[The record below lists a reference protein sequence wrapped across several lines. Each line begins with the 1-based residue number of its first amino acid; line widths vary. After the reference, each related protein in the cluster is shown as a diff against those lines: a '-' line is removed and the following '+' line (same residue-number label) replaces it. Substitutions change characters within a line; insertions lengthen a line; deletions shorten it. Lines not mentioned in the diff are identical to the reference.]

1 MFVDHLSLL
10 DFRTYHGLDLSLTPG
25 LTVFVGPNGVGK
37 TNIVEAVDWAATLGS
52 HRVSGNGPLIT
63 TGADRAIIRVRVNRG
78 GQRTVLEYELNAA
91 RANRVQ
97 INRAAPVRAR
107 EALGTLHTVLFSPE
121 DLTLVK
127 GDPSHRRRFLD
138 DLATS
143 MRPVLSAARSDYER
157 ALKQRNA
164 LLKSTRRSRG
174 FSDSDRATLAVW
186 NDQLARAGAAV
197 MGARLQLLNALE
209 PEVDRAYQQLTD
221 GPKHVSLGYESSSVA
236 PGVDQQAL
244 EHFSVADLHEL
255 MMQAFERTERQER
268 ERGITLVG
276 PHRDD
281 LLIRLGDTPAK
292 GYASHGET
300 WSTALALRLGSWY
313 VHLADDP
320 GQGSAPVLILDDVFA
335 ELDAR
340 RRRRL
345 AELVRQAEQVLVT
358 AAVDEDLPAAL
369 LEHSHTV
376 VDVEQGRVRVR
387 DAATSPTARQDDAA
401 RPGPGPAVPH
411 AAHAGTGGA
420 VADPAGTRGARGND
434 AVPSQ
439 DRTRKAEE
447 SAGDE

>member
-10 DFRTYHGLDLSLTPG
+10 DFRTYPALDLPLSPG

-37 TNIVEAVDWAATLGS
+37 TNIVEALDWAAALDS
-52 HRVSGNGPLIT
+52 HRVSGNAPLIA
-63 TGADRAIIRVRVNRG
+63 TGSERAVIRVRVNRG

-138 DLATS
+138 DLATA
-143 MRPVLSAARSDYER
+143 MRPVLSAARSDYDR
-157 ALKQRNA
+157 ALRQRNA
-164 LLKSTRRSRG
+164 LLKSARRSRR

-186 NDQLARAGAAV
+186 NEQLARAGAAV
-197 MGARLQLLNALE
+197 MGARLQLLKALE

-221 GPKHVSLGYESSSVA
+221 GPKHVGLRYESSSVA
-236 PGVDQQAL
+236 PGADQEAL
-244 EHFSVADLHEL
+244 CHFSVADLRDL
-255 MMQAFERTERQER
+255 MLEAFERTERQEL
-268 ERGITLVG
+268 ERGLTLVG

-281 LLIRLGDTPAK
+281 LVIRLGETPAK

-320 GQGSAPVLILDDVFA
+320 GPGSAPVLILDDVFA

-345 AELVRQAEQVLVT
+345 ADLVQQAEQVLVT

-376 VDVEQGRVRVR
+376 VDVEPGAAHVRT
-387 DAATSPTARQDDAA
+387 AAASPTAESEDDAA
-401 RPGPGPAVPH
+401 QP
-411 AAHAGTGGA
+411 GTGG
-420 VADPAGTRGARGND
+420 GA
-434 AVPSQ
+434 P
-439 DRTRKAEE
+439 
-447 SAGDE
+447 

>member
-10 DFRTYHGLDLSLTPG
+10 DFRTYHTLDLPLAPG

-37 TNIVEAVDWAATLGS
+37 TNIVEALDWAATLGS
-52 HRVSGNGPLIT
+52 HRVSGNGPLIA
-63 TGADRAIIRVRVNRG
+63 TGSERAVIRTRVDRA

-91 RANRVQ
+91 QANRVR

-138 DLATS
+138 DLATA

-164 LLKSTRRSRG
+164 LLKSTRGRRG
-174 FSDSDRATLAVW
+174 FDESDRATLSVW
-186 NDQLARAGAAV
+186 NDQLAHAGAAV
-197 MGARLQLLNALE
+197 MGARLQLLEALE

-236 PGVDQQAL
+236 PGADQRAL
-244 EHFSVADLHEL
+244 AHFSVADLYDL
-255 MMQAFERTERQER
+255 MMQAFERMERQER
-268 ERGITLVG
+268 ERGLTLVG

-281 LLIRLGDTPAK
+281 LLIRLGETPAK

-320 GQGSAPVLILDDVFA
+320 GRGSAPVLILDDVFA

-345 AELVRQAEQVLVT
+345 AELVGQAEQVLVT
-358 AAVDEDLPAAL
+358 AAVDEDLPLTL
-369 LEHSHTV
+369 LEHTHTV
-376 VDVEQGRVRVR
+376 VDVEPGSVAVRGDASSSSEIVRHTQGEEGGNGEDHGDRH
-387 DAATSPTARQDDAA
+387 DGGDGS
-401 RPGPGPAVPH
+401 GPGPE
-411 AAHAGTGGA
+411 GA
-420 VADPAGTRGARGND
+420 ESATRGAEG
-434 AVPSQ
+434 
-439 DRTRKAEE
+439 
-447 SAGDE
+447 G

>member
-1 MFVDHLSLL
+1 MFVDHLSLAN
-10 DFRTYHGLDLSLTPG
+10 FRTYPGLDLPLAPG

-37 TNIVEAVDWAATLGS
+37 TNIVEAIDWAATLGS

-63 TGADRAIIRVRVNRG
+63 TGSDQAIIRVRVNRG

-91 RANRVQ
+91 RANRVR
-97 INRAAPVRAR
+97 INRATPVRAR

-138 DLATS
+138 DLATA
-143 MRPVLSAARSDYER
+143 MRPVLGAARSDYDR

-164 LLKSTRRSRG
+164 LLKSARRSRG

-197 MGARLQLLNALE
+197 MGARLQLLKALE

-236 PGVDQQAL
+236 PGADQEAL
-244 EHFSVADLHEL
+244 EHFSVTDLYEL
-255 MMQAFERTERQER
+255 MMNAFERMARHERD
-268 ERGITLVG
+268 RGITLVG

-281 LLIRLGDTPAK
+281 LVIRLGDTPAR

-320 GQGSAPVLILDDVFA
+320 ARGSAPVLILDDVFA

-369 LEHSHTV
+369 LE
-376 VDVEQGRVRVR
+376 D
-387 DAATSPTARQDDAA
+387 SPTVIEVE
-401 RPGPGPAVPH
+401 P
-411 AAHAGTGGA
+411 GA
-420 VADPAGTRGARGND
+420 VWNRAA
-434 AVPSQ
+434 S
-439 DRTRKAEE
+439 
-447 SAGDE
+447 SAGPEPESGPEPGSGGNQNAPQAEQP

>member
-1 MFVDHLSLL
+1 MFVDHLSLAN
-10 DFRTYHGLDLSLTPG
+10 FRTYPGLDLPLAPG
-25 LTVFVGPNGVGK
+25 LTVFVGSNGVGK
-37 TNIVEAVDWAATLGS
+37 TNIVEAIDWAATLGS

-63 TGADRAIIRVRVNRG
+63 TGSDQAIIRVRVNRG

-91 RANRVQ
+91 RANRVR

-138 DLATS
+138 DLATA
-143 MRPVLSAARSDYER
+143 MRPVLGAARSDYDR

-164 LLKSTRRSRG
+164 LLKSARRSRG

-197 MGARLQLLNALE
+197 MGARLQLLKALE

-236 PGVDQQAL
+236 PGADQEAL
-244 EHFSVADLHEL
+244 EHFSVTDLYEL
-255 MMQAFERTERQER
+255 MMNAFERMARHERD
-268 ERGITLVG
+268 RGITLVG

-281 LLIRLGDTPAK
+281 LVIRLGDTPVR

-320 GQGSAPVLILDDVFA
+320 ARGSAPVLILDDVFA

-369 LEHSHTV
+369 LE
-376 VDVEQGRVRVR
+376 D
-387 DAATSPTARQDDAA
+387 SPTVIEVE
-401 RPGPGPAVPH
+401 P
-411 AAHAGTGGA
+411 GA
-420 VADPAGTRGARGND
+420 VWNRAASSAEPEPESGPEPGSGGNQN
-434 AVPSQ
+434 APQ
-439 DRTRKAEE
+439 AEQP
-447 SAGDE
+447 

>member
-1 MFVDHLSLL
+1 MFVDHLSLAN
-10 DFRTYHGLDLSLTPG
+10 FRTYPGLDLPLAPG

-37 TNIVEAVDWAATLGS
+37 TNIVEAIDWAAILGS

-63 TGADRAIIRVRVNRG
+63 TGSDQAIIRVRVNRG

-91 RANRVQ
+91 RANRVR

-138 DLATS
+138 DLATA
-143 MRPVLSAARSDYER
+143 MRPVLGAARSDYDR

-164 LLKSTRRSRG
+164 LLKSARRSRG

-197 MGARLQLLNALE
+197 MGARLQLLKALE

-236 PGVDQQAL
+236 PGADQEAL
-244 EHFSVADLHEL
+244 EHFSVTDLYEL
-255 MMQAFERTERQER
+255 MMNAFERMERHER
-268 ERGITLVG
+268 DRGITLVG

-281 LLIRLGDTPAK
+281 LVIRLGDTPAK

-320 GQGSAPVLILDDVFA
+320 ARGSAPVLILDDVFA

-369 LEHSHTV
+369 LE
-376 VDVEQGRVRVR
+376 D
-387 DAATSPTARQDDAA
+387 SPTVIEVEA
-401 RPGPGPAVPH
+401 
-411 AAHAGTGGA
+411 GA
-420 VADPAGTRGARGND
+420 VRNRAASPAEPETEAESESGPEPEAGADPGFGGNQN
-434 AVPSQ
+434 APE
-439 DRTRKAEE
+439 AEQP
-447 SAGDE
+447 